1 MQEQVLDGSDFVRD
15 KSKVAWIT
23 AIFMTLFH
31 LGAIAALFFF
41 SWKNVAVAVALLWVS
56 GGWGIGMGYHRLLTH
71 RGFKSPRWLEYF
83 LTICGTLALEGGP
96 LFWVATHRIHHRNSD
111 QPGDPHSPRD
121 GAWWSHMG
129 WILVG
134 ESMHSDT
141 TRLARYAPDLAK
153 DDFYMWLTKWH
164 WVPQVLL
171 GLTLLAFGGWTMVLW
186 GIFFRVTIG
195 LHFTWLVNSATH
207 MWGSRRYQ
215 TKDDSRNL
223 WWVAMVSWGEGWHN
237 NHHANPTSA
246 RHGLAWYELDI
257 NYMMIRLLELTGL
270 AKKVKVVKLPSKLV
284 TAPAHEAEQHA
295 EHQEEHQE
303 AAGVAAYGD

>member
-1 MQEQVLDGSDFVRD
+1 MQELELNGGKDFTRD
-15 KSKVAWIT
+15 RSKISWIT

-31 LGAIAALFFF
+31 IGAVVALFFF
-41 SWKNVAVAVALLWVS
+41 SWPNFFAALFLLWVAGS
-56 GGWGIGMGYHRLLTH
+56 LGIGMAYHRLLTH

-96 LFWVATHRIHHRNSD
+96 LFWVATHRVHHQNSD
-111 QPGDPHSPRD
+111 QEGDPHSPRD
-121 GAWWSHMG
+121 GAWWAHMG
-129 WILVG
+129 WIMVG

-153 DDFYMWLTKWH
+153 DKFYMWLTKWH
-164 WVPQVLL
+164 WIPQVVT
-171 GLTLLAFGGWTMVLW
+171 GLILLAIGGWTMVMW
-186 GIFFRVTIG
+186 GIFLRVTVG

-215 TKDDSRNL
+215 TRDDSRNL

-246 RHGLAWYELDI
+246 RHGLAWYEFDI
-257 NYMMIRLLELTGL
+257 NYMTIRFLEIVGL
-270 AKKVKVVKLPSKLV
+270 AKKVKVVKLPSRKAI
-284 TAPAHEAEQHA
+284 APEHEAANNEQQQA
-295 EHQEEHQE
+295 V
-303 AAGVAAYGD
+303 GAYGD

>member
-1 MQEQVLDGSDFVRD
+1 MREIELNGGRDFTRD
-15 KSKVAWIT
+15 KTKISWIT

-31 LGAIAALFFF
+31 IGAVIALFFF
-41 SWKNVAVAVALLWVS
+41 SWPNLFAALFLLWVAGS
-56 GGWGIGMGYHRLLTH
+56 LGIGMGYHRLLTH

-96 LFWVATHRIHHRNSD
+96 LFWVATHRVHHQNSD
-111 QPGDPHSPRD
+111 QEGDPHSPRD
-121 GAWWSHMG
+121 GAWWAHMG
-129 WILVG
+129 WIMVG

-153 DDFYMWLTKWH
+153 DKFYMWLTKWH
-164 WVPQVLL
+164 WIPQVLA
-171 GLTLLAFGGWTMVLW
+171 GITLLAIGGWTMVMW
-186 GIFFRVTIG
+186 GIFLRVTVG

-223 WWVAMVSWGEGWHN
+223 WWVAMLSWGEGWHN

-246 RHGLAWYELDI
+246 RHGLAWYEVDI
-257 NYMMIRLLELTGL
+257 NYMTIRFLEIVGL
-270 AKKVKVVKLPSKLV
+270 AKRVKAVKLPSRRASSPSRAAV
-284 TAPAHEAEQHA
+284 ESAEEQQTA
-295 EHQEEHQE
+295 
-303 AAGVAAYGD
+303 VAAYGD

>member
-1 MQEQVLDGSDFVRD
+1 MQEPIALDGSDFVRD
-15 KSKVAWIT
+15 KSQVAWIT

-31 LGAIAALFFF
+31 IGAIAALFFF
-41 SWKNVAVAVALLWVS
+41 SWQNFFVALALLWVS
-56 GGWGIGMGYHRLLTH
+56 GGLGIGVGYHRLLTH

-83 LTICGTLALEGGP
+83 VTICGTLALEGGP

-111 QPGDPHSPRD
+111 QEGDPHSPRD

-141 TRLARYAPDLAK
+141 KRLARYAPDLAK
-153 DDFYMWLTKWH
+153 DKFHMMLTKWH
-164 WVPQVLL
+164 WVPQVIL
-171 GLTLLAFGGWTMVLW
+171 GLILLAVGGWTMVLW
-186 GIFFRVTIG
+186 GIFLRVTVG

-223 WWVAMVSWGEGWHN
+223 WWVA
-237 NHHANPTSA
+237 
-246 RHGLAWYELDI
+246 
-257 NYMMIRLLELTGL
+257 
-270 AKKVKVVKLPSKLV
+270 LV
-284 TAPAHEAEQHA
+284 R
-295 EHQEEHQE
+295 
-303 AAGVAAYGD
+303 

>member
-1 MQEQVLDGSDFVRD
+1 MRELELNGGRDFTRD
-15 KSKVAWIT
+15 KTKISWIT

-31 LGAIAALFFF
+31 IGAVVALFFF
-41 SWKNVAVAVALLWVS
+41 SWPNFFAALILLWVAGS
-56 GGWGIGMGYHRLLTH
+56 LGIGMGYHRLLTH
-71 RGFKSPRWLEYF
+71 RGFKSPIWLEYF

-96 LFWVATHRIHHRNSD
+96 LFWVATHRVHHQNSD
-111 QPGDPHSPRD
+111 HEGDPHSPRD
-121 GAWWSHMG
+121 GAWWAHMG

-134 ESMHSDT
+134 ESMHADT

-153 DDFYMWLTKWH
+153 DKFYMWLTKWH
-164 WVPQVLL
+164 WIPQVLV
-171 GLTLLAFGGWTMVLW
+171 GLTLLAIGGWTMMMW
-186 GIFFRVTIG
+186 GIFLRVTIG

-257 NYMMIRLLELTGL
+257 NYMTIRFLEIIGL
-270 AKKVKVVKLPSKLV
+270 AKKVKVVQLPSRLAS
-284 TAPAHEAEQHA
+284 APRFEESEEEA
-295 EHQEEHQE
+295 QE
-303 AAGVAAYGD
+303 APVAAYGD